1 MNEKPPRI
9 RETTPEALAEARAL
23 LAKARH
29 GALATLDPADGHPM
43 ASRVAL
49 AQLDDGTPF
58 ILVSDLSAHSG
69 ALKAEPRCSLL
80 IGDVGKGDPLAYARL
95 SLRCRAEPLPRT
107 PELRTRF
114 LDTHPKAGLYIDLGD
129 FSFFSLKLE
138 TVSYVAGFGRAYR
151 FSGAEM
157 LSF

>member
-1 MNEKPPRI
+1 MNEKPPRM

-29 GALATLDPADGHPM
+29 GALATLDPTDGHPM

-49 AQLDDGTPF
+49 AHLEEGTPF
-58 ILVSDLSAHSG
+58 VLVSDLSAHSG
-69 ALKAEPRCSLL
+69 ALKADPRCSLL
-80 IGDVGKGDPLAYARL
+80 VGEVGKGDPLAYPRL
-95 SLRCRAEPLPRT
+95 TLKCRAEPLPRT
-107 PELRTRF
+107 AELRARF
-114 LDTHPKAGLYIDLGD
+114 LEVHPKAELYIDLGD

-138 TVSYVAGFGRAYR
+138 AVSFVAGFGRAYR

-157 LSF
+157 FSS